1 MTDASGTGASAERSS
16 ADPDPGDERGWGAL
30 GDRLRLAGDGRAAD
44 RAYLRQIR
52 AALTDPDLIAAAD
65 TLDGGDPKEAHR
77 LLSALLARRPSD
89 TAALRMF
96 ADLAARTGRH
106 HDAEALLA
114 RCLNQA
120 PDLTAARC
128 AYAIALHQQ
137 GKIVETLAQ
146 ADILLQA
153 NPSHPL
159 YRQLKAAALMRIG
172 DDAAAAQAYAAVLA
186 AMPELALTWMA
197 YGHALKTLGRQA
209 DAVAAYRESLRL
221 RPGLG
226 EAWWSLANLK
236 TVALGPADIAQMEAA
251 LDDPALDDEDRFHL
265 LFALGKAFEDAGAYE
280 QAFRRYEA
288 ANARRR
294 ASLAY
299 DPYEAS
305 LHVARCK
312 ALFSPSFFAGFAGRG
327 SPRPDPIFIVGL
339 PRSGSTLIEQ
349 ILASHS
355 QVEGTQE
362 LPDIGAMAARLGG
375 HAGQPSGGAYPD
387 VLAALSSAE
396 LNALGEEYLQR
407 TRVYRMTALPVFIDK
422 MPNNFAHIGLIHL
435 ILPNAKIVD
444 ARRHPMGCCF
454 SAFKQHFAS
463 GQPFTYGL
471 SDLGR
476 YYRDYVELM
485 AHFDAVLPGRVH
497 RVIYEDLV
505 ADPEAQMRRLLD
517 YCGLPF
523 EAGCL
528 RFYEND
534 RAVRTASSE
543 QVRQPIFT
551 DAAEHWRHF
560 QPWLGPLETSLGPV
574 LDAYPQAPRF

>member
-1 MTDASGTGASAERSS
+1 MTDASAERPS
-16 ADPDPGDERGWGAL
+16 ADPDSGDADGWGAL
-30 GDRLRLAGDGRAAD
+30 GDRLRLAGDGPKAD

-52 AALTDPDLIAAAD
+52 ATLTDPELIAAAD

-77 LLSALLARRPSD
+77 LLSSLLARRPSD

-96 ADLAARTGRH
+96 ADLAQRTGRH
-106 HDAEALLA
+106 HDAEILLA

-120 PDLTAARC
+120 PDLAQARC
-128 AYAIALHQQ
+128 AYAIALHKQ
-137 GKIVETLAQ
+137 GKTLETLAQ
-146 ADILLQA
+146 TDILLGAQP
-153 NPSHPL
+153 NHPL
-159 YRQLKAAALMRIG
+159 YRQLRAAALLRIG
-172 DDAAAAQAYAAVLA
+172 DDEAAAEAYEAVLA
-186 AMPELALTWMA
+186 AMPGLALTWMA

-209 DAVAAYRESLRL
+209 DAVSAYRESLRL

-236 TVALGPADIAQMEAA
+236 TVALSPADVERMEGA
-251 LDDPALDDEDRFHL
+251 LEDPALDEEDRFHL
-265 LFALGKAFEDAGAYE
+265 LFALGKALEDAGADE
-280 QAFRRYEA
+280 PAFRRYEE

-299 DPYEAS
+299 DPSEAS

-312 ALFSPSFFAGFAGRG
+312 ALFSPSFFAGLAGRG

-355 QVEGTQE
+355 HVEGTHE
-362 LPDIGAMAARLGG
+362 LPEIEALAARLGG
-375 HAGQPSGGAYPD
+375 HPGRPSEGAYPE
-387 VLAALSSAE
+387 VLAALSGAE

-407 TRVYRMTALPVFIDK
+407 TRVYRKTAAPLFIDK
-422 MPNNFAHIGLIHL
+422 MPNNFAHVGLIHL
-435 ILPNAKIVD
+435 ILPNAKIID

-471 SDLGR
+471 ADLGR

-485 AHFDAVLPGRVH
+485 AHFDTVLPGRVR
-497 RVIYEDLV
+497 RVIYEELV
-505 ADPEAQMRRLLD
+505 ADPEAQVRRLLD
-517 YCGLPF
+517 DCGLPF
-523 EAGCL
+523 EDACL

-543 QVRQPIFT
+543 QVRRPIFT
-551 DAAEHWRHF
+551 DATDHWRRF
-560 QPWLGPLETSLGPV
+560 QPWLGPLEASLGQAV
-574 LDAYPQAPRF
+574 ESYPEAPPP

>member
-1 MTDASGTGASAERSS
+1 MTGASAERF
-16 ADPDPGDERGWGAL
+16 AAEPDPGDARGWGAL
-30 GDRLRLAGDGRAAD
+30 GDRLRLAGDGPAAD
-44 RAYLRQIR
+44 RAYVRQIR
-52 AALTDPDLIAAAD
+52 ATLTDPDLIAAAD
-65 TLDGGDPKEAHR
+65 TLSDGEPAEAHR
-77 LLSALLARRPSD
+77 LLSALLVRRPSD

-114 RCLNQA
+114 RCLSLA
-120 PDLTAARC
+120 PAVDEARC

-137 GKIVETLAQ
+137 GKTLETIAQ
-146 ADILLQA
+146 TDILLRA
-153 NPSHPL
+153 NPGHPL
-159 YRQLKAAALMRIG
+159 YRQLRAAALMRIG
-172 DDAAAAQAYAAVLA
+172 DDAAAADAYEAVLA
-186 AMPELALTWMA
+186 AVPGLALTWMA

-221 RPGLG
+221 RPDLG

-236 TVALGPADIAQMEAA
+236 TVALSPADVERMEGA
-251 LDDPALDDEDRFHL
+251 LEDPALDEEDRFHL
-265 LFALGKAFEDAGAYE
+265 LFALGKALEDGGAYE
-280 QAFRRYEA
+280 PAFRRYEE

-294 ASLAY
+294 AGLAY
-299 DPYEAS
+299 DASEAS

-312 ALFSPSFFAGFAGRG
+312 ALFSPSFFAGLAGRG

-349 ILASHS
+349 MLASHS

-362 LPDIGAMAARLGG
+362 LPDIEAIAAQLGG
-375 HAGQPSGGAYPD
+375 HASQPSLGAYPD
-387 VLAALSSAE
+387 VLAVLSPGE
-396 LNALGEEYLQR
+396 LDALGEEYLKR
-407 TRVYRMTALPVFIDK
+407 TRVYRKTSAPVFIDK

-435 ILPNAKIVD
+435 ILPNAKIID

-463 GQPFTYGL
+463 GQPFTYSL
-471 SDLGR
+471 TDLGL

-497 RVIYEDLV
+497 RVIYEELV
-505 ADPEAQMRRLLD
+505 ADPEAEVRRLLD

-528 RFYEND
+528 RFYENG
-534 RAVRTASSE
+534 RAVHTASSE

-551 DAAEHWRHF
+551 GATDHWRHF
-560 QPWLGPLETSLGPV
+560 QPWLGPLEASLGPV
-574 LDAYPQAPRF
+574 LDAYPQAPPF